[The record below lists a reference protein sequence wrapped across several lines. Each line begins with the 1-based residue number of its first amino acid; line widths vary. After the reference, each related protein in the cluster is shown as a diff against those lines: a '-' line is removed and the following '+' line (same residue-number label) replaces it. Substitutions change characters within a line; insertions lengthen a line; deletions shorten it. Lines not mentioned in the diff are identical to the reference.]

1 MNAVDEA
8 HVIKAW
14 KDEFRKDYGEL
25 DTLRVIS
32 GSEIPCMALTATC
45 TTDAFEVI
53 YDTLAMGR
61 GRRFWGIDMGTNRPN
76 VNLWVR
82 PIEYSSTNLGDL
94 LVFIPEAPSSPDD
107 FEKTIFYFKSRSL
120 ARRAHRLCR
129 QLVSTQY
136 QPLLASFTWTNSPE
150 YKETIQNEFRDG
162 KIKWLFATTA
172 LGLGLDIP
180 DIKLV
185 VIYGLCELDEMF
197 QEGGRA
203 GRDRRLKATMIWL
216 VESWTF
222 GHPPANTLEKDAIGR
237 VSKKA
242 AMDEEKRLAMNPV
255 TRAYIN
261 RSQSNQCM
269 QEFLCDHFR
278 PQPNRPGF
286 PWYIGQQDD
295 NDDETEDDQC
305 VEWEQAEQHV
315 VQGPDC
321 GCNAKCCR
329 VNPEEAVGL
338 LTVDDRA
345 RIQRFMDVLQPS
357 FTPSPLPSNGT
368 STTLRCSKAERASL
382 KDALEDWRD
391 QQWALI
397 GEKYPFFT
405 RHWLLSDEDLK
416 RIVDK
421 AHIIL
426 NASRVDC
433 PVLDNIS
440 SWITT
445 CPCLDSLCQL
455 LDDFRTA
462 WELRDAAETHERP
475 RKRANQRVAL
485 DFLIDPFVQGTE
497 NLPFTVQP
505 LTPDLEAGMEFEW
518 QISTQLNW

>member
-45 TTDAFEVI
+45 TMDAFEVI

-120 ARRAHRLCR
+120 TRRAHRLCR

-136 QPLLASFTWTNSPE
+136 QPLLASFTRTNSPE

-203 GRDRRLKATMIWL
+203 GRDRCLKATMIWL

-242 AMDEEKRLAMNPV
+242 AMDEEKRLQKNKESQMN
-255 TRAYIN
+255 R
-261 RSQSNQCM
+261 
-269 QEFLCDHFR
+269 
-278 PQPNRPGF
+278 
-286 PWYIGQQDD
+286 
-295 NDDETEDDQC
+295 
-305 VEWEQAEQHV
+305 
-315 VQGPDC
+315 
-321 GCNAKCCR
+321 
-329 VNPEEAVGL
+329 
-338 LTVDDRA
+338 
-345 RIQRFMDVLQPS
+345 
-357 FTPSPLPSNGT
+357 
-368 STTLRCSKAERASL
+368 
-382 KDALEDWRD
+382 
-391 QQWALI
+391 
-397 GEKYPFFT
+397 
-405 RHWLLSDEDLK
+405 
-416 RIVDK
+416 
-421 AHIIL
+421 
-426 NASRVDC
+426 
-433 PVLDNIS
+433 
-440 SWITT
+440 
-445 CPCLDSLCQL
+445 
-455 LDDFRTA
+455 
-462 WELRDAAETHERP
+462 
-475 RKRANQRVAL
+475 
-485 DFLIDPFVQGTE
+485 
-497 NLPFTVQP
+497 
-505 LTPDLEAGMEFEW
+505 ME
-518 QISTQLNW
+518 